1 MNLPA
6 FKFPKPLGA
15 ALSLLPAYPHSLLF
29 SQGLNLALGRIIK
42 PELLEPLHGKLISI
56 RVTDA
61 GIGFFFSINS
71 TGFVACKA
79 GRTPDLTISATAY
92 DFLMLGM
99 RKEDPD
105 TLFFSRRLS
114 MEGDTELGL
123 VVKNALDAMEMPV
136 LDWQRWAPHRV
147 LARLAP
153 QFRGPGI
160 GPRRHGESRPE

>member
-1 MNLPA
+1 MSLPA

-61 GIGFFFSINS
+61 GVGFFFSINS

-105 TLFFSRRLS
+105 TLFFSRRLVV
-114 MEGDTELGL
+114 EGDTELGL
-123 VVKNALDAMEMPV
+123 IAKNTLDAVELPKLDIGQLMPGKV
-136 LDWQRWAPHRV
+136 LEKAASRL
-147 LARLAP
+147 LAAN
-153 QFRGPGI
+153 
-160 GPRRHGESRPE
+160 H

>member
-42 PELLEPLHGKLISI
+42 PELLEPLHGKLIRI

-61 GIGFFFSINS
+61 GLSFFFTINAS
-71 TGFVACKA
+71 GFVANKA
-79 GRTPDLTISATAY
+79 GRTPDLSISATAY

-105 TLFFSRRLS
+105 TLFFSRRLVV
-114 MEGDTELGL
+114 EGDTELGL
-123 VVKNALDAMEMPV
+123 IAKNTLDTVELPKLDIASLLPGKVVEKAA
-136 LDWQRWAPHRV
+136 
-147 LARLAP
+147 ARLLAAS
-153 QFRGPGI
+153 
-160 GPRRHGESRPE
+160 H